1 VTSPLTIRKDG
12 RDFAFWTSASVS
24 QSMDAAAQT
33 FSFEVA
39 GPKDSAPTRNM
50 QPWVIPAQSRVEIFA
65 GADLILTGIVDS
77 HVANIDASSHSVSI
91 SGRSMAG
98 QLVDCGIL
106 NPASKYLWK
115 DRDPLSI
122 MREITDP
129 FGIKINADA
138 ALDRV
143 RTFKQASTGRA
154 FDAIRTLAFRSGA
167 VVLSE
172 PDGSIKLTQTS
183 NRRTGYSITNVLTG
197 SMTADFSER
206 PSQTIVH
213 GQSHGYDGQGISA
226 AQSKGTADDPG
237 VTLYRPRIIA
247 AIGNT
252 DGQDAGEIAK
262 WYAARALG
270 DSFSLSVTVP
280 GLRDPNGDLW
290 AVNTLTHV
298 HLPALGVSSELLI
311 SSVEFKI
318 SGDGAIASL
327 QFKHPGS
334 YSTKPASGVR
344 KLLAS
349 ASKRPGSVGEPA
361 TDAAVNTYITP
372 YDLGG

>member
-1 VTSPLTIRKDG
+1 MKSPLSIKKDG
-12 RDFAFWTSASVS
+12 QDFAFWTSATVS

-33 FSFEVA
+33 FSFEAA

-50 QPWVIPAQSRVEIFA
+50 HPWVIPAQSRVQIYS
-65 GADLILTGIVDS
+65 GTDLVLTGIVDS
-77 HVANIDASSHSVSI
+77 HVANIDAKGHSVSI
-91 SGRSMAG
+91 SGRSLAG

-106 NPASKYLWK
+106 DPASKYLWK

-122 MREITDP
+122 MREISKP
-129 FGIKINADA
+129 FGVEIKSDA
-138 ALDRV
+138 PLDRV

-172 PDGSIKLTQTS
+172 PDGSVKLTTTS
-183 NRRTGYSITNVLTG
+183 NRRTGFSITNVLTG

-206 PSQTIVH
+206 PSQIVVH
-213 GQSHGYDGQGISA
+213 GQSHGYDGQGLSA
-226 AQSKGTADDPG
+226 AQSRGTASDPG

-252 DGQDAGEIAK
+252 DGQDADEIAK

-280 GLRDPNGDLW
+280 GLRDPNGALW
-290 AVNTLTHV
+290 TVNTLTHV

-311 SSVEFKI
+311 SAVEYTV
-318 SGDGAIASL
+318 SNDGSITSL
-327 QFKHPGS
+327 EFKHPGI
-334 YSTKPASGVR
+334 YSTKPVGAARKAIASTAKGDTA
-344 KLLAS
+344 LNAY
-349 ASKRPGSVGEPA
+349 
-361 TDAAVNTYITP
+361 TTP
-372 YDLGG
+372 YDLGCAQ